1 MTKTP
6 NLIDMHQS
14 CHHSREKPLRP
25 PFFKKRAYKKWNDP
39 DEDENSNTSA
49 KVPSPTLVPN
59 INVIAPKTK
68 KIHGTGWQC
77 HMYKMYTIYYKTF
90 LQDEVIQNEWTEA
103 VNLTPI
109 ECELMVRNK
118 RCHNF
123 DMICSDVNSCHYEG
137 VRVPNYAWLK
147 EHTGVVYNC
156 NYYKRTIV
164 AADLAS
170 NLFGINGCTADK
182 LYCNLHDSIVI
193 WTNQII
199 DQCAFDVLLRTDL
212 YVEDD
217 DILVDRENKLLF
229 KVTDNRTV
237 SCISIFREKEIIQHI
252 DVYTTA
258 EGLWLTSH
266 PYFSTQKVVKGDSL
280 QVANE
285 FLFSDRDLIDNDIF
299 DHLSEDVC

>member
-59 INVIAPKTK
+59 INVIAPKTN

-90 LQDEVIQNEWTEA
+90 LQDEVIQNKWTEA

-147 EHTGVVYNC
+147 EHTGFVYNC
-156 NYYKRTIV
+156 NYYKRNIV
-164 AADLAS
+164 AAD
-170 NLFGINGCTADK
+170 
-182 LYCNLHDSIVI
+182 
-193 WTNQII
+193 
-199 DQCAFDVLLRTDL
+199 
-212 YVEDD
+212 
-217 DILVDRENKLLF
+217 
-229 KVTDNRTV
+229 
-237 SCISIFREKEIIQHI
+237 
-252 DVYTTA
+252 
-258 EGLWLTSH
+258 
-266 PYFSTQKVVKGDSL
+266 
-280 QVANE
+280 
-285 FLFSDRDLIDNDIF
+285 
-299 DHLSEDVC
+299 